1 MAEIKQLNYFVNGEW
16 KTSKTEKYMDVYN
29 PSTGEV
35 IARTPCCTQ
44 EEVEEAIASAKAA
57 FPAWSNTPVMK
68 RVQVLYKFR
77 ELLVEHMDELATLCA
92 LEHGKVLSEAKGDIL
107 KVKEPVELALSAP
120 SLTMGDSMRDT
131 SSGYDTT
138 LYYEPVG
145 VFGSDSVEDIDSVAK
160 SVGLRIVQ
168 LHRRASAEDVAAL
181 RALGYE
187 VWTLAGGAE
196 GDGVLFDSTHG
207 DGEKAFRKVTGRSI
221 LAGGIAA
228 ENLPAALALGPD
240 VVDVSGSLES
250 SPGVKDPRRI
260 EDFFAKFNS
269 LAH

>member
-1 MAEIKQLNYFVNGEW
+1 MDSPKVKVCGVRDADTAGLAARLGAAYVGMIFAE
-16 KTSKTEKYMDVYN
+16 S
-29 PSTGEV
+29 P
-35 IARTPCCTQ
+35 R
-44 EEVEEAIASAKAA
+44 
-57 FPAWSNTPVMK
+57 
-68 RVQVLYKFR
+68 RVSV
-77 ELLVEHMDELATLCA
+77 D
-92 LEHGKVLSEAKGDIL
+92 EAKFIAAAA
-107 KVKEPVELALSAP
+107 KTP
-120 SLTMGDSMRDT
+120 RC
-131 SSGYDTT
+131 
-138 LYYEPVG
+138 EPVG

-196 GDGVLFDSTHG
+196 GDGVLFDSSHG

-250 SPGVKDPRRI
+250 SPGVKDLRRI